1 MEAKKILEQIE
12 EQFDKSNLAEFID
25 QCKSRRPTYCGKLL
39 INLEESIQD
48 KIVFIS
54 YDKEIDFEAADDLS
68 YADTI
73 HTLIFGLEKAGTFY
87 RVIQRTNSWDSVDMD
102 EFEEV
107 YPKEVTITK
116 YFTKKQE
123 E

>member
-1 MEAKKILEQIE
+1 MM
-12 EQFDKSNLAEFID
+12 
-25 QCKSRRPTYCGKLL
+25 YKLRG
-39 INLEESIQD
+39 
-48 KIVFIS
+48 F
-54 YDKEIDFEAADDLS
+54 
-68 YADTI
+68 
-73 HTLIFGLEKAGTFY
+73 
-87 RVIQRTNSWDSVDMD
+87 QRTNSWDSVDMD